1 MNIFKCSIL
10 LVKYDNVTYAVVPQS
25 HIITDYPELTTA
37 LTKAYQ
43 RRGYVPKVGAKLK
56 VSHHSEDAITI
67 QKIGSTQKQILLY
80 V

>member
-1 MNIFKCSIL
+1 MNHFKCRIL
-10 LVKYDNVTYAVVPQS
+10 LVRLDNVTFAVVPES
-25 HIITDYPELTTA
+25 HIIRDKPELTTA

-43 RRGYVPKVGAKLK
+43 RRGYVPKIGAKLR
-56 VSHHSEDAITI
+56 VSHKSEDTITI

>member
-1 MNIFKCSIL
+1 MNIFKCRIL

-25 HIITDYPELTTA
+25 HIIDTYPELTTA

-43 RRGYVPKVGAKLK
+43 RRGYVPKIGAKLK
-56 VSHHSEDAITI
+56 VSHNSEDTITI